1 MANALR
7 NPGAPA
13 GQFTSLPLSPAT
25 TPPHLD
31 EEYHDDA
38 HKATDPSQ
46 NGPKEWISV
55 PLQPWSIGL
64 FISIAISLI
73 IAIIVLLV
81 ISLRNHGFATVG
93 HALAAYSATWRLSLL
108 WTAFPSLVFTLLG
121 LHWAAIASAASDR
134 QPFVALN
141 RPDGGLAKET
151 VLLDYRATISF
162 LRWYEAFRNKH
173 WVVGLA
179 ELVVLVFSVLSPLAA
194 SLFVATSASFNQ
206 QTPVV
211 FNGTFN
217 QAAMNSSMDLRAL
230 LDTVTATL
238 IYGATDHPWTDHEH
252 AFRPFYTQFQLAGEP
267 PPRNATSLTA
277 PTVAHAGYLNCTVL
291 EQGSD
296 YEITIKSENSSTQ
309 PPTEPSVRSSA
320 QFVMTGNDRGCSI
333 QQEFTVSDLQV
344 VYFVTS
350 SQISCSVA
358 ALFSRLVF
366 TYGHWSA
373 TDPTLLANTSVV
385 SCAVGYRKTTGD
397 LSVTV
402 PSSRESNREILGFN
416 PTEEPQD
423 SRDDAFGFWRL
434 FEWKLFQ
441 SSTFS
446 VDTTWATTDFGTII
460 LYRALQRQGIRA
472 RSNATVLAGN
482 VLAQSISDVF
492 TSVYLTGMATVGLV
506 PTAGDSPETATAT
519 IVTQLTRLFVVPW
532 VAGTV
537 VGILAFIMA
546 IAISVLAH
554 ARRHKTLLYEEPAG
568 LFANA
573 GLLEDSELIEFA
585 RRVKNSE
592 GFDGKLMAVL
602 GEEGKKG
609 AQRGVESDLVRD
621 RWKMSVIGGIVKPR
635 VIIADGLDVTN
646 VGAAGP

>member
-1 MANALR
+1 M
-7 NPGAPA
+7 PV

-25 TPPHLD
+25 TPPHPD

-38 HKATDPSQ
+38 HKATPHPSQ
-46 NGPKEWISV
+46 NGPKEWISL

-93 HALAAYSATWRLSLL
+93 HALAAYSTTWRLSLL

-134 QPFVALN
+134 QPFIALN
-141 RPDGGLAKET
+141 RPDGGPARET
-151 VLLDYRATISF
+151 VLLDYRAAISY

-173 WVVGLA
+173 WVVGFA
-179 ELVVLVFSVLSPLAA
+179 QLVALVFSVLSPLAS
-194 SLFVATSASFNQ
+194 SLFVATSAAFNQ
-206 QTPVV
+206 QIPVV

-238 IYGATDHPWTDHEH
+238 IYGAADHPWTDHVH
-252 AFRPFYTQFQLAGEP
+252 AFRPFYTRFQLAGEP
-267 PPRNATSLTA
+267 PPTNVTSLTA

-291 EQGSD
+291 KPGSD
-296 YEITIKSENSSTQ
+296 YEITVKSENSSTQ
-309 PPTEPSVRSSA
+309 PPQDPSAQSSA
-320 QFVMTGNDRGCSI
+320 QLVMTGNDRGCSI
-333 QQEFTVSDLQV
+333 QQEFTVSDLQA

-350 SQISCSVA
+350 SQISCSAA

-373 TDPTLLANTSVV
+373 TEPTLLANASAV
-385 SCAVGYRKTTGD
+385 SCAVGYRRTNGN

-402 PSSRESNREILGFN
+402 PSSREPNRKILGFT

-460 LYRALQRQGIRA
+460 LYRALQRQGLAA
-472 RSNATVLAGN
+472 RSNDNATVLPGN

-506 PTAGDSPETATAT
+506 PTAGGSPETATAT

-537 VGILAFIMA
+537 VGVLAFITA
-546 IAISVLAH
+546 IAILVLAH
-554 ARRHKTLLYEEPAG
+554 AWRHKTLLYEEPAG

-573 GLLEDSELIEFA
+573 GLLEGSELIEVA

-592 GFDGKLMAVL
+592 GFDGKLMAAVL
-602 GEEGKKG
+602 GEEGTKG
-609 AQRGVESDLVRD
+609 AEKGVESDLARG
-621 RWKMSVIGGIVKPR
+621 RWKMSVTEGIVKPR
-635 VIIADGLDVTN
+635 VVIADGLDMTN
-646 VGAAGP
+646 AGAAGL